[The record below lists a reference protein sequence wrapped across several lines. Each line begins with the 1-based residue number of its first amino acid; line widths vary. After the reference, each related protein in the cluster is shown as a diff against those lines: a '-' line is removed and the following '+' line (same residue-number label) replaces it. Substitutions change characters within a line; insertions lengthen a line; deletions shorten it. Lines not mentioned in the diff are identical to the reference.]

1 MSGDVVG
8 TTRSEAA
15 GVPGARLCGSAA
27 VLARRLPRR
36 SEEPTA
42 PRTEAAIGTDAHA
55 ALAPHRCRGLV
66 GGRGALGDGGS
77 VTGLGV
83 RRAAGGAEL
92 PLVAAGVAWG
102 YRAAMNEKI
111 QRELHN
117 RIEAFAAEITEILQ
131 RAVAGSVAE
140 VLGGPVKTRPSA
152 RAGVKAVNAPAV
164 TRAKARAVM
173 DRDVLLR
180 EVRRQGGRRME
191 ELGKALRATTK
202 VLRGPMKQLIA
213 EKKVKTSGQARGTRY
228 RAA

>member
-1 MSGDVVG
+1 M
-8 TTRSEAA
+8 
-15 GVPGARLCGSAA
+15 
-27 VLARRLPRR
+27 
-36 SEEPTA
+36 
-42 PRTEAAIGTDAHA
+42 
-55 ALAPHRCRGLV
+55 
-66 GGRGALGDGGS
+66 
-77 VTGLGV
+77 
-83 RRAAGGAEL
+83 

-102 YRAAMNEKI
+102 HRAAMNEKI

-140 VLGGPVKTRPSA
+140 VLGGPAKTRPSA
-152 RAGVKAVNAPAV
+152 RAGVKAVNAPAA
-164 TRAKARAVM
+164 TRAKTRVVM
-173 DRDVLLR
+173 DRDVLLH

-213 EKKVKTSGQARGTRY
+213 EKKVKTSGQARGTKY